1 MYKLFINL
9 LNLVN
14 ATGRIS
20 GRKKFQKLVYILKHK
35 GFNFKEDYS
44 YYYYGPYSSVLQM
57 EIDDL
62 VRSELLDESLN
73 NNTYEYSITDK
84 AYEYVRDSSYSEEQ
98 VSLINMLN
106 QESAYILELVS
117 VFFYL
122 EDSGYNNQNAILKKT
137 RILKPEL
144 VNYIGEAYSLYSR
157 IKEFKVS

>member
-1 MYKLFINL
+1 
-9 LNLVN
+9 
-14 ATGRIS
+14 
-20 GRKKFQKLVYILKHK
+20 
-35 GFNFKEDYS
+35 
-44 YYYYGPYSSVLQM
+44 
-57 EIDDL
+57 
-62 VRSELLDESLN
+62 LLDESLN